1 MRPHQISRRPLRLL
15 AGLMYLLILTLPS
28 VFASDLAPQR
38 QHPLVARVLAN
49 LLTQYHY
56 NHPALDD
63 SASSELL
70 DAYVQTLDYNRL
82 YFLAGDIK
90 AFEKYRLVL
99 DDSLNKG
106 NVGPAFVIFNL
117 FKQRAQ
123 TRYAY
128 MSKLLEKEFNFT
140 TNESYQPN
148 RENLP
153 WASRPEEL
161 DDLWRKRLKSEALD
175 LKLAG
180 KSWPDIAATLSKR
193 YENFRKRIEQLNA
206 EDVFQYYMNALSE
219 SYDPHTNYMSPS
231 NSQDFNINM
240 SLSLEGIGARLT
252 EDGDYTVVNEI
263 VAGGPA
269 DRSKQLFANDKITGV
284 AQGDTGRWVDVIGM
298 RVDDVVKLI
307 RGKKETVVRLQVI
320 PSSTPVGNTPKV
332 VRLVRDKIILT
343 DREAK
348 SDTVDITHEGQ
359 KYKLGVIMIP
369 TFYSDME
376 GRNKGEGNYKSTTRD
391 VRRLIGELKSVGVD
405 GILIDLRR
413 NGGGSL
419 QEAIELTGL
428 FIKEGP
434 VVQVK
439 SFNGEIDQQRDPD
452 PNIVYNG
459 PLTVLV
465 DRISASAS
473 EIFAAA
479 IQDYKRGV
487 VVGGQTYGKGTVQN
501 LVDLNRVPALSQFM
515 LASNDIAGPG
525 GKVTFGQVKV
535 TMAKFY
541 RVNGGTTQHRGVT
554 PDIAFPSHY
563 DQMDFGESTEKH
575 ALAWDQISSA
585 RFMPEDRTAKY
596 LAALRA
602 KSQRRMAAN
611 AEFRYLTE
619 DIGRLKKERIE
630 NSVSVLE
637 SQRKAERDQLE
648 AQRLAR
654 VNERRK
660 AKGLAPLKK
669 GDAIPRDDNAPD
681 VLREES
687 LHVLADLV
695 AVSSKDYVA
704 KSIRIDSGKPNQN

>member
-1 MRPHQISRRPLRLL
+1 MMRPHQISQRLLRLL
-15 AGLMYLLILTLPS
+15 AGPAYLLILTLHS
-28 VFASDLAPQR
+28 VLASDLTPQR
-38 QHPLVARVLAN
+38 QHPLVAKVLAN

-70 DAYVQTLDYNRL
+70 EAYVQTLDYNRL
-82 YFLAGDIK
+82 YFLAADIK

-123 TRYAY
+123 ARYAY
-128 MSKLLEKEFNFT
+128 MSKLLEKEFDFAV
-140 TNESYQPN
+140 NESYQPN
-148 RENLP
+148 RENLA
-153 WASRPEEL
+153 WASRSEEL

-180 KSWPDIAATLSKR
+180 KNWPDIAATLNKR
-193 YENFRKRIEQLNA
+193 YENFRKRIDQLDA

-219 SYDPHTNYMSPS
+219 SYDPHTNYMSPN

-320 PSSTPVGNTPKV
+320 PSSSPVGSTPKV

-376 GRNKGEGNYKSTTRD
+376 GRQKGEGNYKSTTRD
-391 VRRLIGELKSVGVD
+391 VRRLIGELKSAGVH

-428 FIKEGP
+428 FIKDGP

-439 SFNGEIDQQRDPD
+439 SFNGEIEQQRDPD
-452 PNIVYNG
+452 PNIVFDG
-459 PLTVLV
+459 SLTVLV

-487 VVGGQTYGKGTVQN
+487 VLGGQTYGKGTVQN
-501 LVDLNRVPALSQFM
+501 LVDLNRVPALSQYL
-515 LASNDIAGPG
+515 LASNDPLGPG
-525 GKVTFGQVKV
+525 KVAFGQVKV

-541 RVNGGTTQHRGVT
+541 RINGGTTQHRGVT
-554 PDIAFPSHY
+554 PDLAFPSHY
-563 DQMDFGESTEKH
+563 DQADFGESTEKH
-575 ALAWDQISSA
+575 ALPWDQISSA
-585 RFMPEDRTAKY
+585 RFTMEDRVAKY
-596 LAALRA
+596 LANLRA
-602 KSQRRMAAN
+602 KSQKRLATN
-611 AEFRYLTE
+611 TEFRYLTE
-619 DIGRLKKERIE
+619 DIARLKKERME

-648 AQRLAR
+648 VQRLAR

-660 AKGLAPLKK
+660 AKSLAPLKK
-669 GDAIPRDDNAPD
+669 GDAIPRDDSAPD
-681 VLREES
+681 VLRNES

-695 AVSSKDYVA
+695 AASSKDYIA
-704 KSIRIDSGKPNQN
+704 KSIKVDGSKPNQN

>member
-1 MRPHQISRRPLRLL
+1 MMRPHIILPRPLQSVMLL
-15 AGLMYLLILTLPS
+15 TGLFLFS
-28 VFASDLAPQR
+28 ANFSFASDLTPQR

-70 DAYVQTLDYNRL
+70 DGYVQTLDYSRL
-82 YFLAGDIK
+82 YFLAADIK
-90 AFEKYRLVL
+90 TFEKYRFVL

-106 NVGPAFVIFNL
+106 QVGPAFVIFNL

-123 TRYAY
+123 TRYAQV
-128 MSKLLEKEFNFT
+128 SKFLEKEFDFSV
-140 TNESYQPN
+140 NESYWPN
-148 RENLP
+148 RENIA
-153 WASRPEEL
+153 WVSRSEEL

-180 KSWPDIAATLSKR
+180 KNWPDISTTLNKR
-193 YENFRKRIEQLNA
+193 YDNFRKRIEQLNA

-219 SYDPHTNYMSPS
+219 SYDPHTNYMSPG

-263 VAGGPA
+263 VSGGPA

-284 AQGDTGRWVDVIGM
+284 AQGDTGRWTDVIGM

-307 RGKKETVVRLQVI
+307 RGKKETIVRLQVI
-320 PSSTPVGNTPKV
+320 PSGSPAGSTPKV

-343 DREAK
+343 EREAK
-348 SDTVDITHEGQ
+348 SDTVELTHDGQ
-359 KYKLGVIMIP
+359 KYKLGVIVIP
-369 TFYSDME
+369 TFYSDLE
-376 GRNKGEGNYKSTTRD
+376 GRQRGEENYKSTTRD
-391 VRRLIGELKSVGVD
+391 VRRLIGELKSAGVD

-439 SFNGEIDQQRDPD
+439 SFNGNVEQQRDPD
-452 PNIVYNG
+452 PGIVYDG

-487 VVGGQTYGKGTVQN
+487 ILGGQTYGKGTVQN
-501 LVDLNRVPALSQFM
+501 LVDLNRVPALSQYM
-515 LASNDIAGPG
+515 LASNDQIGP

-563 DQMDFGESTEKH
+563 DQTDFGESTEKH
-575 ALAWDQISSA
+575 ALSWDQISSA
-585 RFMPEDRTAKY
+585 RFTPEDRSAKY
-596 LAALRA
+596 LASLRA
-602 KSQRRMAAN
+602 KSQQRMTAN
-611 AEFRYLTE
+611 AEFRYLAE
-619 DIGRLKKERIE
+619 DIGRMKKENIE

-648 AQRLAR
+648 TRRFAR

-681 VLREES
+681 VLRAES

-695 AVSSKDYVA
+695 TASSKDYIA
-704 KSIRIDSGKPNQN
+704 KSIKVDSGKPNQN

>member
-1 MRPHQISRRPLRLL
+1 MMRPHKISWRPFRSMIGLACLL
-15 AGLMYLLILTLPS
+15 SITLNS
-28 VFASDLAPQR
+28 VFASDLTPQR
-38 QHPLVARVLAN
+38 QHPLVAKVLAN

-70 DAYVQTLDYNRL
+70 DGYVQTLDYNRL
-82 YFLAGDIK
+82 YFLAADIK

-128 MSKLLEKEFNFT
+128 MNKLLEKEFDFT
-140 TNESYQPN
+140 GNESYQPD
-148 RENLP
+148 RENLA
-153 WASRPEEL
+153 WANRAEEL
-161 DDLWRKRLKSEALD
+161 DDLWRQRLKSEALD

-180 KSWPDIAATLSKR
+180 KNWPDLSTTLNKR
-193 YENFRKRIEQLNA
+193 YENFRKRIDQLNA
-206 EDVFQYYMNALSE
+206 EDIFQYYMNALSE

-252 EDGDYTVVNEI
+252 EEGDYTMVLEI
-263 VAGGPA
+263 VSGGPA

-284 AQGDTGRWVDVIGM
+284 AQGDSGRWTEVIGM

-320 PSSTPVGNTPKV
+320 SSSSPAGSAPKI

-348 SDTVDITHEGQ
+348 SDTVEITHEGQ
-359 KYKLGVIMIP
+359 KYRLGVIMIP
-369 TFYSDME
+369 TFYSDLE
-376 GRNKGEGNYKSTTRD
+376 GRQKGEGNYKSTTRD
-391 VRRLIGELKSVGVD
+391 VRRLIGELKSAGVD

-428 FIKEGP
+428 FIKDGP

-439 SFNGEIDQQRDPD
+439 SFNGDIEQQRDPD
-452 PNIVYNG
+452 PGIVYDG

-487 VVGGQTYGKGTVQN
+487 ILGGQTYGKGTVQN
-501 LVDLNRVPALSQFM
+501 LVDLNRVPALSQYM
-515 LASNDIAGPG
+515 LASNDQMGS

-541 RVNGGTTQHRGVT
+541 RINGGTTQHRGVT
-554 PDIAFPSHY
+554 PDVAFPSHF
-563 DQMDFGESTEKH
+563 DQADFGESTEKH

-585 RFMPEDRTAKY
+585 RFTPEDRVAKY
-596 LAALRA
+596 LANLRT
-602 KSQRRMAAN
+602 KSQKRMAASV
-611 AEFRYLTE
+611 EFRYLAD
-619 DIGRLKKERIE
+619 DIARLKKEKIE

-637 SQRKAERDQLE
+637 SRRKTERDQLE

-660 AKGLAPLKK
+660 AKSLAPLKK
-669 GDAIPRDDNAPD
+669 GDAIPRDDSAPD
-681 VLREES
+681 VLRDES

-695 AVSSKDYVA
+695 TAASKDYIA
-704 KSIRIDSGKPNQN
+704 KSIKVDSGKPNQN

>member
-1 MRPHQISRRPLRLL
+1 MMRPHPILRRPFRLIVGL
-15 AGLMYLLILTLPS
+15 AYVLILSLNF

-38 QHPLVARVLAN
+38 QHPLVARVVAN

-56 NHPALDD
+56 NHPALND

-70 DAYVQTLDYNRL
+70 DAYVQTLDYSRL
-82 YFLAGDIK
+82 YFLAADIK
-90 AFEKYRLVL
+90 AFEKYRFVL
-99 DDSLNKG
+99 DDSLTKG

-123 TRYAY
+123 TRYTY
-128 MSKLLEKEFNFT
+128 MNKLLAKEFDFAV
-140 TNESYQPN
+140 NESYQPD
-148 RENLP
+148 RENIA
-153 WASRPEEL
+153 WASRAEEL

-180 KSWPDIAATLSKR
+180 KAWPEISSTLNKR
-193 YENFRKRIEQLNA
+193 YENFRKRIDQLNA

-263 VAGGPA
+263 VSGGPA
-269 DRSKQLFANDKITGV
+269 DRSKQLFANDKIIGV
-284 AQGDTGRWVDVIGM
+284 AQGDSGRWTDVIGM

-320 PSSTPVGNTPKV
+320 PSGSSAGNAPKML
-332 VRLVRDKIILT
+332 RLVRDKIILT

-348 SDTVDITHEGQ
+348 SDTVEITQEGQ

-369 TFYSDME
+369 TFYSDLE
-376 GRNKGEGNYKSTTRD
+376 GRQKGEGNYKSTTRD
-391 VRRLIGELKSVGVD
+391 VRRLIGELKSAGVD

-428 FIKEGP
+428 FIKDGP

-439 SFNGEIDQQRDPD
+439 SFDGDIEQQRDPD
-452 PNIVYNG
+452 PSIVYDG

-487 VVGGQTYGKGTVQN
+487 VLGGQTYGKGTVQN
-501 LVDLNRVPALSQFM
+501 LVDLNRVPALSQYM
-515 LASNDIAGPG
+515 LASNDPLGP

-541 RVNGGTTQHRGVT
+541 RINGGTTQHRGVT
-554 PDIAFPSHY
+554 PDIAFPSHF
-563 DQMDFGESTEKH
+563 DQADFGESTEKH
-575 ALAWDQISSA
+575 ALSWDQISSA
-585 RFMPEDRTAKY
+585 RFTPEDRVAKY
-596 LAALRA
+596 LANLRT
-602 KSQRRMAAN
+602 KSQKRMTAN
-611 AEFRYLTE
+611 TEFRYLVE
-619 DIGRLKKERIE
+619 DIARLKKERLE
-630 NSVSVLE
+630 NTVTVLE

-660 AKGLAPLKK
+660 AKGLVPLKK
-669 GDAIPRDDNAPD
+669 GEVIPRDDNAPD
-681 VLREES
+681 VLRDES

-695 AVSSKDYVA
+695 AASSKDYIA
-704 KSIRIDSGKPNQN
+704 KSIKVDSGKSNQN